1 MVVTITFNSCTSESE
16 KLLDEDDDDDDND
29 EEESLSLV
37 QSYKQIFAIIQL
49 PKYVKFGRNLLSIY
63 SSTVFILNH
72 IVCFS

>member
-1 MVVTITFNSCTSESE
+1 MTITFNSCTSESE

-49 PKYVKFGRNLLSIY
+49 PKYVMEGIYLVSIHQPYLSSI
-63 SSTVFILNH
+63 T
-72 IVCFS
+72 